1 MPKIKESKQFQEWES
16 LLSALRQEAC
26 EMPGIEPY
34 QVALEKA
41 LQDAQAARM
50 RKDML
55 YASMIESTRQIAQ
68 AKARGRESASR
79 VRSFLKCFFGPYNR
93 RLSRFGVQPVP
104 RRKRKRPPKPQAL
117 ISAPEIPMP

>member
-1 MPKIKESKQFQEWES
+1 MPKVKESKQFQEWES
-16 LLSALRQEAC
+16 LLAALRLEAC

-41 LQDAQAARM
+41 LHDAQAARL

-55 YASMIESTRQIAQ
+55 YASAIESTRRLAQ
-68 AKARGRESASR
+68 ANARGRETASR
-79 VRSFLKCFFGPYNR
+79 IRSFLKCFFGPYNR
-93 RLSRFGVQPVP
+93 RLARFGVKPVP

-117 ISAPEIPMP
+117 NSPPEIQMQ